1 MRAEGGGEA
10 GFPSPPLTCEP
21 FPATVGGGHMQEVS
35 SSGSPD
41 HLATLLLPLPC
52 HRVFTSVAASR
63 LSRSLGFSSMVT
75 ARPAPSPTHLLSRGQ
90 SPKGMGSAA
99 QGTKPA

>member
-35 SSGSPD
+35 SRPSPD
-41 HLATLLLPLPC
+41 HLATLLLASC
-52 HRVFTSVAASR
+52 VFTSVAASR

-75 ARPAPSPTHLLSRGQ
+75 ARPALSPTHLLSRGQ

>member
-41 HLATLLLPLPC
+41 HHLATLLLLLPC
-52 HRVFTSVAASR
+52 HLRVYI
-63 LSRSLGFSSMVT
+63 SRSLAAFS
-75 ARPAPSPTHLLSRGQ
+75 
-90 SPKGMGSAA
+90 
-99 QGTKPA
+99 

>member
-21 FPATVGGGHMQEVS
+21 FPATVGGGHMQEES

-41 HLATLLLPLPC
+41 HLATLLLLLASC
-52 HRVFTSVAASR
+52 VFTSVAASR

-75 ARPAPSPTHLLSRGQ
+75 ARPALSPTHLLSRGQ